1 MTTAKSK
8 IPKTAWK
15 PGQSG
20 NPAGKPHGTRNRATQ
35 MVLAMMGDGAE
46 EITKA
51 VIDAARG
58 GDLAAA
64 RLVIDRLAPP
74 MRERP
79 VSIDLPDTGTP
90 EGIGKAQQAILQSV
104 AGGDITPG
112 EGTAIS
118 AIVEAHRRALETQE
132 LSARIAA
139 LEEKNGNV
147 R

>member
-1 MTTAKSK
+1 
-8 IPKTAWK
+8 
-15 PGQSG
+15 
-20 NPAGKPHGTRNRATQ
+20 
-35 MVLAMMGDGAE
+35 MVLALMESGAE
-46 EITKA
+46 EITKS

-79 VSIDLPDTGTP
+79 VSIDLPDTETP
-90 EGIGKAQQAILQSV
+90 EGIRKAQQAILQSV

-118 AIVEAHRRALETQE
+118 AIVETHRRALETQE
-132 LSARIAA
+132 LAARIAA
-139 LEEKNGNV
+139 LEE
-147 R
+147 RHAYR